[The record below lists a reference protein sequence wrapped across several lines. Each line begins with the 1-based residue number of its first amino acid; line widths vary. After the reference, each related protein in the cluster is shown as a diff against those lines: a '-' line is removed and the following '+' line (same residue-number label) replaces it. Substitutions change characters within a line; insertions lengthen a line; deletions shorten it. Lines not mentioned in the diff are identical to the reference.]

1 MSVNLKEDI
10 KPISFIKTNAA
21 DMMKY
26 VNESHNPII
35 ITQNGE
41 ARAVLMD
48 ISSYQEIKDA
58 FSIMSLIKISED
70 DIKNGDFQTSD
81 VVFSELRN
89 KYFENGK

>member
-1 MSVNLKEDI
+1 MSINLKEDI

-26 VNESHNPII
+26 VNENHNPII

-48 ISSYQEIKDA
+48 IDSYQEIKDA
-58 FSIMSLIKISED
+58 FAILGLIKISEN
-70 DIKNGDFQTSD
+70 DIKNGRVQTSD
-81 VVFSELRN
+81 EVFSELES
-89 KYFENGK
+89 KYSVNNE

>member
-81 VVFSELRN
+81 EVFSELRN